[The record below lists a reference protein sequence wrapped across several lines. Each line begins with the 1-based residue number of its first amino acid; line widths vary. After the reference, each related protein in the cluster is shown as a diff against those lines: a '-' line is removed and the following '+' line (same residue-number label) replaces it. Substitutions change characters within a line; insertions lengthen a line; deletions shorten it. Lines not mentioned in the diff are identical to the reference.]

1 MIWKNKAKASFMVF
15 LFFLAVP
22 FAVKAAGS
30 ESIGIFPAY
39 PDEKIPFSNS
49 WFIYKLDLG
58 QEKVDAIRVFNNKKQ
73 DTVVVKLYPVDAE
86 TTKDGSFALLQED
99 ADRKD
104 VGSWIKLAVNQIEIP
119 PMSEKTVPFTF
130 TIPKNADA
138 GDHMGGI
145 IMQEVEL
152 DKEMVGTGMKIITRV
167 GVRIY
172 ETVPGEVKKDFEITK
187 FDWSERNKD
196 TANFFKNLLDINK
209 DTVFFVG
216 IKNKG
221 NVQLSPKVTIDVKN
235 IFGRT
240 VAHLADQEVGTV
252 FPRGE
257 NSQSSVRWDKALIF
271 GRYKVMMKTSI
282 PDMPDQTRQ
291 LVIWKIPWRIIFLL
305 VILGVIVILG
315 RLIIQ
320 YFQEALKEKMPIYEV
335 RQGDSLMKLAEKFFV
350 DWKKIAS
357 VNCLKVPFEI
367 RVGEKLFIPV
377 NSKNK
382 NVIAEAISMNELFKS
397 IAEREGGNKNKSKRI
412 LLIILLCAIGIV
424 AAYGIKVIRDK
435 QEVRQEIP
443 AKESPSEEL
452 KETAEKTISGAFK
465 KSSVRVDIRTL
476 ESGDSNSSMRILKR
490 LDLTGY
496 KVNYSSIKEN
506 KYAKTTIEYNKGKKD
521 QAEMLK
527 NDLGVSDEIELVE
540 VSGLATD
547 AIIYNSL
554 DKNNF
559 LDF

>member
-1 MIWKNKAKASFMVF
+1 MIWKNKSKVILAAF
-15 LFFLAVP
+15 LFLLSAP

-30 ESIGIFPAY
+30 DSIGIFPAN

-49 WFIYKLDLG
+49 WFIYKLGLG
-58 QEKVDAIRVFNNKKQ
+58 EEKMDAIRVFNNRKE

-86 TTKDGSFALLQED
+86 TTQDGSFALLQEE

-104 VGSWIKLAVNQIEIP
+104 VGSWVKLATNQIEISP
-119 PMSEKTVPFTF
+119 LSEKTVPFSF
-130 TIPKNADA
+130 TVPKNADA

-152 DKEMVGTGMKIITRV
+152 EKNMTGTGLNIITRV

-172 ETVPGEVKKDFEITK
+172 ETVPGEVKKAFEITK
-187 FDWSERNKD
+187 FDWNEYRKD
-196 TANFFKNLLDINK
+196 AGNFFKNFLDINK
-209 DTVFFVG
+209 NTVFFVG

-221 NVQLSPKVTIDVKN
+221 NVQLSPIVTIDVKN

-240 VAHLADQEVGTV
+240 VAHLENQEIGTI
-252 FPRGE
+252 FPQGE
-257 NSQSSVRWDKALIF
+257 NLQSTVRLDKMLVF
-271 GRYKVMMKTSI
+271 GRYKVLMKTNI
-282 PDMPDQTRQ
+282 PDMADQNRE
-291 LVIWKIPWRIIFLL
+291 LIIWKIPWRIIFLL
-305 VILGVIVILG
+305 VILGVITILG

-320 YFQEALKEKMPIYEV
+320 YFKEALKEKMPIYEV
-335 RQGDSLMKLAEKFFV
+335 RQGDSLMKLAKKFFV
-350 DWKKIAS
+350 DWKKIAR

-367 RVGEKLFIPV
+367 KVGEKLFIPV

-382 NVIAEAISMNELFKS
+382 NIIAEAISMNELLKS

-412 LLIILLCAIGIV
+412 LLIILLCAIGLV

-435 QEVRQEIP
+435 QAVRQEIP
-443 AKESPSEEL
+443 AKEKPGEEL

-476 ESGDSNSSMRILKR
+476 EIGDSNSSMRMLKR
-490 LDLTGY
+490 LELTGY
-496 KVNYSSIKEN
+496 KVNYSSLKEN

-527 NDLGVSDEIELVE
+527 NDLGVSDEIELIE
-540 VSGLATD
+540 VPGLATD
-547 AIIYNSL
+547 VVIYNSL